1 MAEDFPLLPKPL
13 RDKVTGLAAWLH
25 SKGWE
30 APTLT
35 CIRRTKGDQRRI
47 YVPYAERLVSALA
60 RGTPL
65 EPKEKALA
73 VELAKMTPAQ
83 RVAWAEAKFS
93 WHVALCAVDIR
104 NRCYSRV
111 QRREIM
117 NHLRHGT
124 NTTDWEILEHD
135 VGRGDHFHAAL
146 RLADRRNAVR
156 P

>member
-1 MAEDFPLLPKPL
+1 MAEDFPLLPVAL

-30 APTLT
+30 PPTLT

-60 RGTPL
+60 RGAPL

-83 RVAWAEAKFS
+83 RVTWAEEKFS
-93 WHVALCAVDIR
+93 WHVVLCAVDIR

-111 QRREIM
+111 QRKEIM
-117 NHLRHGT
+117 AFLRHGT
-124 NTTDWEILEHD
+124 NPTDWEILEHD
-135 VGRGDHFHAAL
+135 VGRGDHIHVGVRDAA
-146 RLADRRNAVR
+146 RRKVAH